1 MSTRDPDN
9 PSLALCGICRFSG
22 DYKTLD
28 ISVGGGLDL
37 FPTCE
42 HYALDKT
49 CPGFAPGNLKGMTLQ
64 DRAKMMMEMAQYG
77 RFQL

>member
-1 MSTRDPDN
+1 MSIHDPDN

-42 HYALDKT
+42 HYALDRT
-49 CPGFAPGNLKGMTLQ
+49 CPGFAPGNLERSTLQ
-64 DRAKMMMEMAQYG
+64 DQAEMMRANAQYG
-77 RFQL
+77 RY

>member
-1 MSTRDPDN
+1 MSIREPDK

-22 DYKTLD
+22 EYKTLD
-28 ISVGGGLDL
+28 RSVEGGFGL

-42 HYALDKT
+42 QYAMDNT

-77 RFQL
+77 RPLR

>member
-28 ISVGGGLDL
+28 ISVGGGFDL

-49 CPGFAPGNLKGMTLQ
+49 CPGFAPGNLKRDDLTGLGE
-64 DRAKMMMEMAQYG
+64 DDEDGPIWEVLR
-77 RFQL
+77 

>member
-28 ISVGGGLDL
+28 IRVGGGFDL

-49 CPGFAPGNLKGMTLQ
+49 CPGFAPGNLKGMALQ
-64 DRAKMMMEMAQYG
+64 DRVKMMELTQYG
-77 RFQL
+77 RFQA